1 MANPQRWKSGW
12 ILTQTV
18 KEMDM
23 RYYDTLATYE
33 RDGFTI
39 IVDKSWEDIPLRDC
53 FDDSC
58 YDIDEMNEKVNRGDL
73 DWFFVRVRAMV
84 EELELGSAYLGGM
97 LYEDP
102 KECLKDGSVEDLIDE
117 ALAEAKRD
125 VYRLKQKFCELSD
138 MVDREGVS
146 LV

>member
-1 MANPQRWKSGW
+1 MQ
-12 ILTQTV
+12 
-18 KEMDM
+18 
-23 RYYDTLATYE
+23 RYYDTLAEFE
-33 RDGFTI
+33 RDGFTV
-39 IVDKSWEDIPLRDC
+39 IVDKTWEDLAVRDC

-58 YDIDEMNEKVNRGDL
+58 HDIKELERKIDNGTYE
-73 DWFFVRVRAMV
+73 WFMMRVRVLV
-84 EELELGSAYLGGM
+84 EGLELGSAYLGGM

-102 KECLKDGSVEDLIDE
+102 KECLTDGTAEDMIYE
-117 ALAEAKRD
+117 ALTEAKRD